1 MRVVIADDDKVVI
14 RLLSAGLRRSG
25 FEVIPA
31 YDAMQAIMATMRHL
45 PDVVLLDINMPGG
58 TGIEVI
64 RRIRAS
70 SKTTL
75 TPILAMTATATA
87 VERDMAL
94 ELGAMDCLEKPLD
107 IEELVLRLNAIAA

>member
-1 MRVVIADDDKVVI
+1 MKIVIADYDKVVI

-31 YDAMQAIMATMRHL
+31 YDSMQAIMATMRHL
-45 PDVVLLDINMPGG
+45 PDVLLLDINMPGG

-64 RRIRAS
+64 KRIKAS

-75 TPILAMTATATA
+75 TPILAATATA
-87 VERDMAL
+87 VERDTAL
-94 ELGAMDCLEKPLD
+94 DLGAMDCLEKPLD
-107 IEELVLRLNAIAA
+107 IDELVERLNEIVG